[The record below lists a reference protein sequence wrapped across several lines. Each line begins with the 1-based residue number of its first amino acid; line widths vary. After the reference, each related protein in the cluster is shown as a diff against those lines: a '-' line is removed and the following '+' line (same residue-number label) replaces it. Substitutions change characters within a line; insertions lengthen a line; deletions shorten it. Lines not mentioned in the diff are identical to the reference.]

1 MTSSTPDLL
10 LHEPRLAILHPPHFT
25 NGELVQSILEQ
36 PTWIQRDPEIVLF
49 RPQLLQPHFLDQ
61 WLAKYYWF
69 NTSFSPVD
77 QEKESWFTGLDEVL
91 SYATHLMVF
100 WDGTPHTVV
109 NQYLRRKERPMP
121 PTKVVTV

>member
-10 LHEPRLAILHPPHFT
+10 LHDPRLAILHPPHFT

-49 RPQLLQPHFLDQ
+49 RPQLLQTHFLDQ
-61 WLAKYYWF
+61 WLAEYYWF

-77 QEKESWFTGLDEVL
+77 QEQASWHAGLDEVL
-91 SYATHLMVF
+91 IYATHLLVI
-100 WDGTPHTVV
+100 WDGTNSVV
-109 NQYLRRKERPMP
+109 NQYLRRKDRPNR